1 MTRFSDN
8 SGTVLMEYA
17 VVTCFVA
24 VVMLVF
30 MQKAEFASDGTPI
43 SGFFNFREGYVGL
56 GAEWASHVRL
66 LHRAVAIP
74 IP

>member
-1 MTRFSDN
+1 MKLLARD

-56 GAEWASHVRL
+56 GAVWAERTRL
-66 LHRAVAIP
+66 VHRAIAIP

>member
-1 MTRFSDN
+1 MNRFAGDP
-8 SGTVLMEYA
+8 GTVLMEYA

-30 MQKAEFASDGTPI
+30 MQKAVFVDGTPVA
-43 SGFFNFREGYVGL
+43 GFFNFREGYIGL
-56 GAEWASHVRL
+56 GAEWAANVKL
-66 LHRAVAIP
+66 LHRAIALP

>member
-1 MTRFSDN
+1 MTLFSEDT
-8 SGTVLMEYA
+8 GTVLMEYA

-30 MQKAEFASDGTPI
+30 MQKAVFSADGTAV

-56 GAEWASHVRL
+56 GAEWAAYVKL
-66 LHRAVAIP
+66 LHRAIALP